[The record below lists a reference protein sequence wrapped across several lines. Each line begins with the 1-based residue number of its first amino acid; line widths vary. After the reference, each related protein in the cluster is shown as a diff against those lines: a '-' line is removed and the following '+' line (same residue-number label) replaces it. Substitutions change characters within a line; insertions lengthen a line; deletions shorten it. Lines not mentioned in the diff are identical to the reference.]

1 MSSFAYAYLNH
12 RAVDE
17 VIRGQ
22 SNENLYHLR
31 RFVKAEHLPSHLKN
45 HSTHLI
51 PVSNFSTTRKGI
63 IQKDNPGTV
72 SIGDEGSSLRE
83 KARGQQPETL
93 HFLICATS
101 ILSYESAFRLIES
114 LCSSFSDGTM
124 PKLRTVT
131 VPIYAPISEEQA
143 TDWSRKYWPMNYKKN
158 NPFGAHPSILSHAE
172 HEMQEM
178 AREWMGL
185 ARDVGKDSFKYMI
198 GEPVGAVVVEK
209 TCPRVPSLV
218 VVAGD
223 ARWNECERREDNP
236 SGNVMAHAVMRAI
249 GLVARKR
256 RFLLT
261 EQAPKAS
268 EPESSC
274 YFMDMP
280 LTSIEA
286 EAYAKKTLAPNGYLC
301 LGLELYVTHEPC
313 VMCTMAILHS
323 RFKRI
328 VFGERLPR
336 TGGVSAEGHAS
347 VNDES
352 SISQGLRY
360 GLFWRP
366 DLNWKLPAWQLIDED
381 RYLLKLSN
389 LNTHA

>member
-1 MSSFAYAYLNH
+1 
-12 RAVDE
+12 
-17 VIRGQ
+17 
-22 SNENLYHLR
+22 
-31 RFVKAEHLPSHLKN
+31 
-45 HSTHLI
+45 
-51 PVSNFSTTRKGI
+51 
-63 IQKDNPGTV
+63 
-72 SIGDEGSSLRE
+72 
-83 KARGQQPETL
+83 
-93 HFLICATS
+93 
-101 ILSYESAFRLIES
+101 
-114 LCSSFSDGTM
+114 M

-131 VPIYAPISEEQA
+131 VPTHAPISKEQA
-143 TDWSRKYWPMNYKKN
+143 IDWSRKYWPMNYRKN

-172 HEMQEM
+172 HEMQER
-178 AREWMGL
+178 AREWMCL
-185 ARDVGKDSFKYMI
+185 AKDVGKCSFRSMI
-198 GEPVGAVVVEK
+198 GESIGAVVVDK
-209 TCPRVPSLV
+209 TCPGVPSLV

-261 EQAPKAS
+261 GQAPKES
-268 EPESSC
+268 EPESSS

-280 LTSIEA
+280 LTCIEA
-286 EAYAKKTLAPNGYLC
+286 EAYAKKTLTPNGYLC

-336 TGGVSAEGHAS
+336 TGGVSAEGYAS

-352 SISQGLRY
+352 STSQGLRY
-360 GLFWRP
+360 GLFWLP
-366 DLNWKLPAWQLIDED
+366 GLNWKLPAWQLIDED
-381 RYLLKLSN
+381 RYLVKLSS